1 MLNIIAFISCTL
13 ATMLN
18 WNDNWLAV
26 GVCGTLAIANLLCAL
41 GLAACKEEGDR
52 VFSSKYVDLEIVEDC
67 GTEGKVLVD
76 KDTGVLYLW
85 YRDWDKYGQT
95 LTPLYN
101 ADGTL
106 KNIAD
111 FE

>member
-1 MLNIIAFISCTL
+1 MKKLLVVILCLSCVL
-13 ATMLN
+13 
-18 WNDNWLAV
+18 
-26 GVCGTLAIANLLCAL
+26 GLCA
-41 GLAACKEEGDR
+41 CKKDKGDT
-52 VFSSKYVDLEIVEDC
+52 VFSSKYVDLEVVADYGSDGRI
-67 GTEGKVLVD
+67 LVD
-76 KDTGVLYLW
+76 RDTGVLYIW
-85 YRDWDKYGQT
+85 YTYWDKYGQT